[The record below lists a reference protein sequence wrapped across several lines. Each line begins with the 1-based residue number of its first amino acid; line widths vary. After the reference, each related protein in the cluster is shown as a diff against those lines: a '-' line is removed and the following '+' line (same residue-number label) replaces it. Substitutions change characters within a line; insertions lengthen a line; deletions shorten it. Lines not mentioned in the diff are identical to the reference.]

1 MLNAISMFQPHFYSL
16 LRQPDGTMRC
26 VWLALL
32 TLATSRGIQ
41 LAPVEQKTDRR
52 LLPRLPR
59 LPPLPQ
65 LPLQELQERVQ
76 KLQERV
82 RKVLEAQLTVTKP

>member
-1 MLNAISMFQPHFYSL
+1 MAGGYAEAIPRRKNRVTHA
-16 LRQPDGTMRC
+16 RC